1 MPDAIAQKIRLLV
14 VDDHA
19 MFRDA
24 IAEKLGKEAD
34 MAVIGAC
41 GAASEALDLIRRN
54 ERPTMILLDFD
65 LGSERVIDF
74 LHDAKAEGFDG
85 RILIVTAGV
94 SGREAVQLIQAGVYG
109 IIHKHNS
116 PKALCDVIRQI
127 ARGEVYL
134 EKTYLRPVFHDL
146 DQTRAPEGPRLT
158 ERDKAVLRL
167 VLQGL
172 ANKEIASRLQ
182 VSEGAVK
189 SAISQLFQ
197 KLGARTR
204 TQLVKITLEEYSD
217 QI

>member
-1 MPDAIAQKIRLLV
+1 MSETITERIRLLV

-41 GAASEALDLIRRN
+41 GSAAEALRLLRTSAM
-54 ERPTMILLDFD
+54 PTIILLDYD
-65 LGSERVIDF
+65 LGSERVTDF
-74 LHDAKAEGFDG
+74 LYEAKAQGFDG
-85 RILIVTAGV
+85 KVLVVTAGV
-94 SGREAVQLIQAGVYG
+94 SGREAVQLIQAGVHG

-116 PKALCDVIRQI
+116 PKALCDAIRQI
-127 ARGEVYL
+127 ARGDVYL
-134 EKTYLRPVFHDL
+134 ENAYLSSVFHDM
-146 DQTRAPEGPRLT
+146 DQTRTQEGPHLT
-158 ERDKAVLRL
+158 ERDKSVLRL